1 MSLCHNA
8 NHQFFAISY
17 EAAIS
22 IDLVELF
29 SNVLILVRGLYY
41 ILIIIIT
48 SMRIKIWVFN
58 QHQKVRKY

>member
-29 SNVLILVRGLYY
+29 SNVLILVRGLYKNMGVQSAPEGAQ
-41 ILIIIIT
+41 ILANVLGSLLI
-48 SMRIKIWVFN
+48 
-58 QHQKVRKY
+58 